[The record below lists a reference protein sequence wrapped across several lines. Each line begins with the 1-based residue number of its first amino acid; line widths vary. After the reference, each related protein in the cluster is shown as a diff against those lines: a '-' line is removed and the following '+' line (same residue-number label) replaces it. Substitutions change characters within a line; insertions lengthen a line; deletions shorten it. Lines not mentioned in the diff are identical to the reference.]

1 MNRKGI
7 VELGILVLQRL
18 KDSDELSLRVVL
30 LRRVNDSSALMLI
43 LLVFRGFVVEAM
55 FFSYYFNRYQV
66 LRLRMSYSRYI
77 VLAVIYETESWV
89 QCGSHALV
97 PQSVG
102 YITFSYYQ
110 TTTSTYQEGCS

>member
-43 LLVFRGFVVEAM
+43 LLVFRGFVLEAM
-55 FFSYYFNRYQV
+55 FFSY
-66 LRLRMSYSRYI
+66 
-77 VLAVIYETESWV
+77 
-89 QCGSHALV
+89 
-97 PQSVG
+97 
-102 YITFSYYQ
+102 
-110 TTTSTYQEGCS
+110 